1 LYEKIAQGVLA
12 MKTLLHLTAATL
24 LLTGLF
30 AMTISAQT
38 SAQER
43 ADNLRSQLSELE
55 VRQAELQAHSE
66 RLEEDLK
73 PENIEQSLAG
83 VGSTRPEELREGR
96 RRQLELAQARL
107 SFQLDELDRLHA
119 RLEAAIAEAD
129 AEAYWQS
136 AGIVI
141 REGTDE

>member
-1 LYEKIAQGVLA
+1 
-12 MKTLLHLTAATL
+12 MKTLLHRTAATL

-30 AMTISAQT
+30 ALTISAQS

-43 ADNLRSQLSELE
+43 ADNLRFQLSELE
-55 VRQAELQAHSE
+55 IRQAELQARSE

-73 PENIEQSLAG
+73 PENIERSLAG

-96 RRQLELAQARL
+96 RRQLELAKARL
-107 SFQLDELDRLHA
+107 RFQLDELDRLHA

-141 REGTDE
+141 RKGTDE